1 MRSTFSTHP
10 VKHDRAVRESGTV
23 LSDYCIW
30 SIRRRLYLRTDFP
43 VSLGGYNTDM
53 LVAAKAPHWRSADIT
68 PCLAI
73 WLMRLTQL
81 AALHRQK
88 LINLGGQQYA
98 GGIGAAMALNPHRA
112 KKRLMAPL
120 VADSSHGMAVLQRK
134 NNGRPPGHQSCPAS
148 WRISMIN
155 PSHSAP
161 VGMPSHY
168 DVFIYLTA
176 IRPSFYLHRQFCH
189 AGSPRLHSLFVV
201 PRGLLK

>member
-53 LVAAKAPHWRSADIT
+53 LVAAKAPHWRSAAIT

-88 LINLGGQQYA
+88 LINLGGQQFA

-148 WRISMIN
+148 WRIMYDKSVTQHPRWYAFPLRRIYIPHRN
-155 PSHSAP
+155 PP
-161 VGMPSHY
+161 ILLFTPP
-168 DVFIYLTA
+168 ILPRRLTKTA
-176 IRPSFYLHRQFCH
+176 QPLRG
-189 AGSPRLHSLFVV
+189 AKGSP
-201 PRGLLK
+201 